1 MHLKLILR
9 FAKIKFYKRLML
21 GGDKD
26 GEGAVGFD
34 TSKAVRDLLWLRFWI
49 NLGVYPWMLQFE
61 KYSAIGTIMLY

>member
-1 MHLKLILR
+1 
-9 FAKIKFYKRLML
+9 ML